1 MKLNHSELYCKNWY
15 QSRDGG
21 VRTMWIDLAHCI
33 HADGWCPQTKEDVA
47 NWCLSRLDEMR
58 NDKHFHYGS
67 KLNLY
72 RFFNNIFDN
81 QRRAKDWYNEELDMY
96 DLIILNYRD
105 IVMECDN
112 DCFTE
117 YVIPD
122 PDVLPV
128 RLDPTYYSERE
139 EKLYPA
145 MMMCDYMDN
154 VKRILPDAKKKELKY
169 YDFENVEAFLHIP
182 NWEDVRVIN
191 GSDNLNDCFE
201 LNVTGFE
208 LKQKMLNSK
217 DENEENVYIDW
228 NIYKGVKNFDAER
241 TYTCRFKKDDYN
253 IIKLMSVKI

>member
-1 MKLNHSELYCKNWY
+1 MTLNHTALYCKGWY
-15 QSRDGG
+15 KTREGG
-21 VRTMWIDLAHCI
+21 VKTMWMDMAHCI

-47 NWCLSRLDEMR
+47 NWCLYRLDEMR
-58 NDKHFHYGS
+58 KDKHFHYDF
-67 KLNLY
+67 KIDLY
-72 RFFNNIFDN
+72 HFFKNIFDN

-105 IVMECDN
+105 IVLECDM

-117 YVIPD
+117 AVMPD

-128 RLDPTYYSERE
+128 RLDPAYYSERE

-154 VKRILPDAKKKELKY
+154 VKRILPDAKKQELKY
-169 YDFENVEAFLHIP
+169 YNFENVEAFLRIH

-201 LNVTGFE
+201 ITVTGFE
-208 LKQKMLNSK
+208 LKQKMLNQK
-217 DENEENVYIDW
+217 DENGENVYLDL
-228 NIYKGVKNFDAER
+228 NIYNSVKNFDMDR
-241 TYTCRFKKDDYN
+241 SYVCRFKKEEYN
-253 IIKLMSVKI
+253 VIKIMSVK